1 MTKIE
6 ELSLKDATERHAQL
20 VEIINQYRY
29 EYHVNDNSIMPEAA
43 ADGLKHELSLI
54 EEKFPQLITPDSPSQ
69 RVAGKPLANFQKIT
83 HSSRMLSLSDVFSI
97 DEVQDWLTRIEKVV
111 PGSKDAELFVDLK
124 YDGLAMSLIYQNGI
138 LERAVT
144 RGDGQVGEDVTENVK
159 TIESI
164 PLRLRSNMP
173 GEVTVRGEVVI
184 YKDDFAKL
192 NAERAS
198 VGEEVYKNPR
208 NLAAG
213 TIRQLDSALVAKR
226 PLKFHAYDLL
236 AGEAE
241 DESLSTNSSTYAK
254 LNSLGF
260 KVNKMAGGLKFNEL
274 QSFLTK
280 WEIDRENLPFQTD
293 GAVIKINNKELYRRL
308 GVVGKAPRGAVAYKY
323 PAEEAVAVIEDII
336 ISIGRTGAATPVAVF
351 SPVQLAGTTVKHAS
365 LYNADEIARKD
376 IRIGDTVIVYKA
388 GDIIPQV
395 ERVLLNLRP
404 KSGSVAF
411 NFEDELA
418 RQYPEFEFYR
428 PEGEAVYRAVGQNSS
443 LILKR
448 SLSHYAS
455 RGALNIESLGEKNVE
470 ALVDANLVGD
480 LADIYNLKFSDVISL
495 ERFAEVSTKNLLT
508 AIEDA
513 KNPSLAKFIFGLGI
527 RHVGA
532 QTAIDLANHFK
543 SLEALNNADFD
554 ELSLIDGVGVKV
566 AESILAWFLDED
578 NIKTLAK
585 FKQFGVLPQYKELA
599 GGVLSG
605 KSFVITGTLSEMSR
619 DEAAD
624 RIRSLGGSF
633 QTSVGKGTSYLVAA
647 GKVGAS
653 KLEKA
658 KKFGT
663 EVIDEEQFKR
673 LVG

>member
-29 EYHVNDNSIMPEAA
+29 EYHVNDKSIMPEAA

-69 RVAGKPLANFQKIT
+69 RVAGKPLAKFQKIT
-83 HSSRMLSLSDVFSI
+83 HSSRMLSLNDVFSI
-97 DEVQDWLTRIEKVV
+97 DEVQDWLARIEKVV

-164 PLRLRSNMP
+164 PLRLAANMP

-198 VGEEVYKNPR
+198 ANEEVYKNPR

-226 PLKFHAYDLL
+226 PLKFHAYDLM
-236 AGEAE
+236 AGEGE
-241 DESLSTNSSTYAK
+241 DESLATNSSTYAK
-254 LNSLGF
+254 LKSLGF

-274 QSFLTK
+274 QPFLTK
-280 WEIDRENLPFQTD
+280 WEVEREKLPFQTD
-293 GAVIKINNKELYRRL
+293 GAVIKLNNRELYQRL
-308 GVVGKAPRGAVAYKY
+308 GVVGKAPRGAVAFKF
-323 PAEEAVAVIEDII
+323 PAEEAVAVIEDIV

-351 SPVQLAGTTVKHAS
+351 EPVQLAGTTVKHAS
-365 LYNADEIARKD
+365 LHNADEIERKD
-376 IRIGDTVIVYKA
+376 VRIGDTVIVYKA

-395 ERVLLNLRP
+395 LKVLPDLRP
-404 KSGSVAF
+404 KNSLKF
-411 NFEDELA
+411 NFEDELK
-418 RQYPEFEFYR
+418 RQFPDLKFSR
-428 PEGEAVYRAVGQNSS
+428 PEGEAVFRVQNYKGDIIFKKA
-443 LILKR
+443 LE
-448 SLSHYAS
+448 HYAS
-455 RGALNIESLGEKNVE
+455 RQALDIEGLGEKNVE
-470 ALVDANLVGD
+470 ALVDAGLVHD
-480 LADIYNLKFSDVISL
+480 LADIYSLKFSDIEPL
-495 ERFAEVSTKNLLT
+495 ERFAELSTNNLLE
-508 AIEDA
+508 AIADTKTPEL
-513 KNPSLAKFIFGLGI
+513 SRFIYALGI
-527 RHVGA
+527 RHVGV
-532 QTAIDLANHFK
+532 QTAIDLANTFG
-543 SLEALNNADFD
+543 DFETFSRASYD
-554 ELSLIDGVGVKV
+554 ELNLIDGIGLKV
-566 AESILAWFLDED
+566 AESILAWFADED
-578 NIKTLAK
+578 NQNLIFK
-585 FKQFGVLPQYKELA
+585 FSELGVRPQHKAA
-599 GGVLSG
+599 GGPLNG
-605 KSFVITGTLSEMSR
+605 KSFVITGTLTSMSR

-624 RIRSLGGSF
+624 RIRALGGTF
-633 QTSVGKGTSYLVAA
+633 QSSVGKNTAYLVAG

-653 KLEKA
+653 KLKKA
-658 KKFGT
+658 EAYGT
-663 EVIDEEQFKR
+663 KVLTEAEFVEMI
-673 LVG
+673 

>member
-69 RVAGKPLANFQKIT
+69 RVAGKPLAKFQKIT
-83 HSSRMLSLSDVFSI
+83 HSSRMLSLNDVFSI

-164 PLRLRSNMP
+164 PLKLRSNML

-192 NAERAS
+192 NTERAS

-236 AGEAE
+236 ASEGE
-241 DESLSTNSSTYAK
+241 DESLATNSSTYAK
-254 LNSLGF
+254 LKSLGF
-260 KVNKMAGGLKFNEL
+260 KINPMAGAIKFN
-274 QSFLTK
+274 QIAKFLDK
-280 WEIDRENLPFQTD
+280 WEVERESLPFQTD
-293 GAVIKINNKELYRRL
+293 GAVIKVNSRDLYQRL
-308 GVVGKAPRGAVAYKY
+308 GVVGKAPRGAVAFKF
-323 PAEEAVAVIEDII
+323 PAEEAVAIIEDIV

-351 SPVQLAGTTVKHAS
+351 EPVQLAGTTVKHAS
-365 LYNADEIARKD
+365 LHNADEIERKD

-395 ERVLLNLRP
+395 LKVLTDLRP
-404 KSGSVAF
+404 QNSSKF
-411 NFEDELA
+411 NFEDELK
-418 RQYPEFEFYR
+418 RQFPELKFSR
-428 PEGEAVYRAVGQNSS
+428 PEGEAVYRVQNYKGEI
-443 LILKR
+443 ILKK
-448 SLSHYAS
+448 SLEHYAS
-455 RGALNIESLGEKNVE
+455 RQALDIESLGEKNVE
-470 ALVDANLVGD
+470 ALVDANLVHD
-480 LADIYNLKFSDVISL
+480 IADIYSLKFSDIEPL
-495 ERFAEVSTKNLLT
+495 ERFAQLSAQNLIQ
-508 AIEDA
+508 AIEDSKA
-513 KNPSLAKFIFGLGI
+513 PELSRFIFGLGI
-527 RHVGA
+527 RHVGI
-532 QTAIDLANHFK
+532 QTAIDLAKNFG
-543 SLEALNNADFD
+543 SIDALSGASFD
-554 ELSLIDGVGVKV
+554 ELSLIDGIGLKV
-566 AESILAWFLDED
+566 AESILAWFSDED
-578 NIKTLAK
+578 NQNLIIKFNRA
-585 FKQFGVLPQYKELA
+585 GVEPWHQDASGPL
-599 GGVLSG
+599 VG
-605 KSFVITGTLSEMSR
+605 KSFVITGSLSAMSR

-624 RIRSLGGSF
+624 KIRALGGTF
-633 QTSVGKGTSYLVAA
+633 QTSVGKSTTYLVAG

-653 KLEKA
+653 KLKKA
-658 KKFGT
+658 EAYGT
-663 EVIDEEQFKR
+663 KVLTEAEFVEMI
-673 LVG
+673 